1 METEAELIMSVVVV
15 LACAIAVLFV
25 GRRLRMPFIIGYF
38 ITGIIVG
45 PACLGLVTEEQVS
58 LLAEL
63 GVILLMF
70 TIGLE
75 MSLKSL
81 LSMKKI
87 VLIGGTLQLV
97 ITTAAVWAVMVAVGF
112 DSNVA
117 LFIGFLVAH
126 SSTAVIMNLYQN
138 SGEIDT
144 QHGKIALGLLIFQDV
159 NVIPMMLMVPILAG
173 NAEMNLVSEL
183 MNFGVGMIVLVI
195 VLVAAIF
202 LVPRFLT
209 RVALTRSKELFIISI
224 VAICF
229 GIAWLMSLNGV
240 SLALGAFL
248 AGIAISE
255 SDYSHEVIGQILPF
269 RDLLTSFFFVSIG
282 MMLNLVYV
290 WEHLVLIIAVAI
302 LLLFGKTII
311 NFVSV
316 KAIGI
321 ASGAALLSAI
331 GLSQVGEFSFILGS
345 TGLEAGILTQDVY
358 QVFLAITIVTMAVTP
373 FAVNAGPAL
382 AKKLIKPK
390 VPGGNIFDNDNESCD
405 VQPKEH
411 VVIVGYGLAGQYV
424 AKALKRVDIPYI
436 ILELNAETVNRE
448 KRRGERIVY
457 GDATRDSILEYAGLM
472 KARTIVIS
480 IPDMEAI
487 KAIICT
493 ARRMN
498 PRINIITRSRF
509 ISETEELYRLGA
521 DEVIVDEREAAIQ
534 IFRRILA
541 NEQVPQQD
549 LDQYVKQVR
558 NDLYDQYIDA
568 KMALHAQET
577 ERSGWFDAIRLKAK
591 SIDDKTAANRSSV
604 EQIHVCKNCE
614 VAGKRLSDIHLRANY
629 GVSVIAVRRGEEGG
643 DAVVA
648 PDGNTVLEEGDT
660 AVVIGERAAITE
672 ILPLFTENTE
682 KKEE

>member
-1 METEAELIMSVVVV
+1 MEAEAELIMSVVVV

-97 ITTAAVWAVMVAVGF
+97 ITTAVVWAVMMAIGF

-144 QHGKIALGLLIFQDV
+144 QHGKIALGLLIFQDL
-159 NVIPMMLMVPILAG
+159 NVIPMMLMIPILAG
-173 NAEMNLVSEL
+173 NGEADLVGEL
-183 MNFGVGMIVLVI
+183 MNFGVGMVILVI
-195 VLVAAIF
+195 VLAAAIF

-302 LLLFGKTII
+302 LLLFGKTLI
-311 NFVSV
+311 NFISV

-345 TGLEAGILTQDVY
+345 TGLEAGILTPDIY

-382 AKKLIKPK
+382 AKKLVRHKIPDEDIF
-390 VPGGNIFDNDNESCD
+390 GSDAESHNILE
-405 VQPKEH
+405 KEH

-448 KRRGERIVY
+448 KKRGERIVY
-457 GDATRDSILEYAGLM
+457 GDASRDSILEYAGLM

-487 KAIICT
+487 KAIIYT

-509 ISETEELYRLGA
+509 ISKAEELYHLGA

-549 LDQYVKQVR
+549 LDQYVKQIR
-558 NDLYDQYIDA
+558 NDLYDQYLNS
-568 KMALHAQET
+568 KETSHARDT
-577 ERSGWFDAIRLKAK
+577 EGSGWFDAILLKAK
-591 SIDDKTAANRSSV
+591 SIDDKNAANRSSV
-604 EQIHVCKNCE
+604 EQIHVCKTCA
-614 VAGKRLSDIHLRANY
+614 VANKRLSDIHLRANY
-629 GVSVIAVRRGEEGG
+629 GVSVIAVRRGEGG
-643 DAVVA
+643 DTVVA

-660 AVVIGERAAITE
+660 AVVIGNRGAITE
-672 ILPLFTENTE
+672 ILPLFTGKTE
-682 KKEE
+682 VKEE

>member
-1 METEAELIMSVVVV
+1 METEAELIMAIVVV
-15 LACAIAVLFV
+15 LACAIAVLFL

-45 PACLGLVTEEQVS
+45 PACLGLVTEDQVS

-97 ITTAAVWAVMVAVGF
+97 VTTVAVWAVMVAVGF
-112 DSNVA
+112 SSNVA

-126 SSTAVIMNLYQN
+126 SSTAVIMNLYQS
-138 SGEIDT
+138 SGEVDT
-144 QHGKIALGLLIFQDV
+144 QHGKIVLGLLIFQDL
-159 NVIPMMLMVPILAG
+159 NVIPMMLMVPSLAG
-173 NAEMNLVSEL
+173 NSDTDILGSL
-183 MNFGVGMIVLVI
+183 LNFGMGMVI
-195 VLVAAIF
+195 LGVVLVAAIF
-202 LVPRFLT
+202 LVPRFLM

-255 SDYSHEVIGQILPF
+255 SEYSHEVIGQILPF

-290 WEHLVLIIAVAI
+290 AEHLFLIVGIAVV
-302 LLLFGKTII
+302 LLLGKTLI
-311 NFVSV
+311 NFISV

-321 ASGAALLSAI
+321 ASGAAILSAI

-345 TGLEAGILTQDVY
+345 TGLEAGILTADVY

-373 FAVNAGPAL
+373 FAVNAGPAIARRL
-382 AKKLIKPK
+382 VKPK
-390 VPGGNIFDNDNESCD
+390 VPGEDIFEGDATSCEI
-405 VQPKEH
+405 QPKEH
-411 VVIVGYGLAGQYV
+411 VIIVGYGLAGRYV

-436 ILELNAETVNRE
+436 ILELNADTVE
-448 KRRGERIVY
+448 KEKKKGERIVY
-457 GDATRDSILEYAGLM
+457 GDASHDAILEYAGIM

-480 IPDMEAI
+480 IPNMEAI
-487 KAIICT
+487 KAIIST
-493 ARRMN
+493 ARGLN
-498 PRINIITRSRF
+498 PRIGIISRSRF
-509 ISETEELYRLGA
+509 ISETGELYKLGA

-549 LDQYVKQVR
+549 LDLYVRQIR
-558 NDLYDQYIDA
+558 NDLYDEYFEKPMDSHLKDEPKA
-568 KMALHAQET
+568 T
-577 ERSGWFDAIRLKAK
+577 WFDTIRLKAK
-591 SIDDKTAANRSSV
+591 AAEEKIPKTRASV
-604 EQIHVCKNCE
+604 EQIHVNKNCE
-614 VAGKRLSDIHLRANY
+614 VVGKRLSDIHLRADY
-629 GVSVIAVRRGEEGG
+629 GVSVIAVRRNSENAA
-643 DAVVA
+643 DTVVT
-648 PDGNTVLEEGDT
+648 PDGNTFLEEGDT
-660 AVVIGERAAITE
+660 AVVIGERKAITD
-672 ILPLFTENTE
+672 IIPLFTEKEDE
-682 KKEE
+682 KQ

>member
-1 METEAELIMSVVVV
+1 MDTETELIMSVVIV
-15 LACAIAVLFV
+15 LACAIAILFV

-38 ITGIIVG
+38 ITGIVVG
-45 PACLGLVTEEQVS
+45 PAGLGLVTEEQVS

-81 LSMKKI
+81 LSMKRI

-97 ITTAAVWAVMVAVGF
+97 VTTVAVWAVMVAVGF
-112 DSNVA
+112 ASNVA

-144 QHGKIALGLLIFQDV
+144 QHGKIALGLLIFQDL

-173 NAEMNLVSEL
+173 TSGTDLVGEL
-183 MNFGVGMIVLVI
+183 ISFVVGMVVLVI
-195 VLVAAIF
+195 VLAAAIF

-209 RVALTRSKELFIISI
+209 RIALTRSKELFIISI
-224 VAICF
+224 VVICF
-229 GIAWLMSLNGV
+229 GIAWMMSLSGV

-255 SDYSHEVIGQILPF
+255 SDYSHEAIGQILPF

-290 WEHLVLIIAVAI
+290 WDHLILIIAIAAV
-302 LLLFGKTII
+302 LLLGKTLI

-345 TGLEAGILTQDVY
+345 IGLEAGILTQDVY

-373 FAVNAGPAL
+373 FAVNAGPAI

-390 VPGGNIFDNDNESCD
+390 VPGENIFGNDVSPCE
-405 VQPKEH
+405 VHPKEH
-411 VVIVGYGLAGQYV
+411 VIIVGYGLAGQYV
-424 AKALKRVDIPYI
+424 AKALKRVDLPYI

-448 KRRGERIVY
+448 KKQGERIVY
-457 GDATRDSILEYAGLM
+457 GDATRESLLEYAGLM
-472 KARTIVIS
+472 KARTIVIT
-480 IPDMEAI
+480 IPDTEAV
-487 KAIICT
+487 KTIIST

-509 ISETEELYRLGA
+509 LADSEELYRLGA
-521 DEVIVDEREAAIQ
+521 DEIIVDEREAAIQ

-549 LDQYVKQVR
+549 LDQYVKQIR
-558 NDLYDQYIDA
+558 NDLYDRYIETKEVPDA
-568 KMALHAQET
+568 REAAKN
-577 ERSGWFDAIRLKAK
+577 GWFETIRLRAK
-591 SIDDKTAANRSSV
+591 SMDDKTAAARASV

-614 VAGKRLSDIHLRANY
+614 VAGKRLSEIHLRANY
-629 GVSVIAVRRGEEGG
+629 GVSVIAVRRDG

-672 ILPLFTENTE
+672 ILPLFTENRTE
-682 KKEE
+682 KEE

>member
-112 DSNVA
+112 ASNLA

-144 QHGKIALGLLIFQDV
+144 KHGKIALGLLIFQDL

-173 NAEMNLVSEL
+173 SAETNLFGEL
-183 MNFGVGMIVLVI
+183 LNFGVGMVILVI
-195 VLVAAIF
+195 VLAAAIF

-290 WEHLVLIIAVAI
+290 WEHLVLIIAIAV
-302 LLLFGKTII
+302 LLLLGKTAI
-311 NFVSV
+311 NFISV

-358 QVFLAITIVTMAVTP
+358 QVFLAITIVTMAITP
-373 FAVNAGPAL
+373 FAVNAGPAI

-390 VPGGNIFDNDNESCD
+390 VPGGSIFGNDKEACD

-411 VVIVGYGLAGQYV
+411 VIIVGYGLAGQYV

-448 KRRGERIVY
+448 KKRGERIVY
-457 GDATRDSILEYAGLM
+457 GDATRDAILEYAGIT

-493 ARRMN
+493 ARRIN

-521 DEVIVDEREAAIQ
+521 DEVIVDEREAALQ

-549 LDQYVKQVR
+549 LDQYVKQIR

-568 KMALHAQET
+568 KMTPNARET
-577 ERSGWFDAIRLKAK
+577 EGNGWFEAIRLKAK
-591 SIDDKTAANRSSV
+591 SIDEKTAASRSSV
-604 EQIHVCKNCE
+604 EQIHVGRNCE

-643 DAVVA
+643 DTVVA
-648 PDGNTVLEEGDT
+648 PDGNTMLEEGDT
-660 AVVIGERAAITE
+660 TVVIGDRAAITE
-672 ILPLFTENTE
+672 ILPLFIENTE
-682 KKEE
+682 EKEE

>member
-1 METEAELIMSVVVV
+1 MDAQSELIMSVVVV

-45 PACLGLVTEEQVS
+45 PAGLGLVTEEQVS

-87 VLIGGTLQLV
+87 VLVGGTLQLV
-97 ITTAAVWAVMVAVGF
+97 LTTAAVWAVMVAVGF

-117 LFIGFLVAH
+117 IFIGFLVAH

-138 SGEIDT
+138 SGEVDT
-144 QHGKIALGLLIFQDV
+144 KHGRIALGLLIFQDL

-173 NAEMNLVSEL
+173 TSETDLVGSL
-183 MNFGVGMIVLVI
+183 LNFGMGMVILAIVLVG
-195 VLVAAIF
+195 AIF
-202 LVPRFLT
+202 LVPKFLT

-282 MMLNLVYV
+282 MMLNLQYV
-290 WEHLVLIIAVAI
+290 MEHLLLIIVLAVV
-302 LLLFGKTII
+302 LMFGKTLI
-311 NFVSV
+311 NIVSV
-316 KAIGI
+316 RAIGI
-321 ASGAALLSAI
+321 TGAAAILSAI
-331 GLSQVGEFSFILGS
+331 GLSQIGEFSFILGS
-345 TGLEAGILTQDVY
+345 TGLSSGILTQDVY
-358 QVFLAITIVTMAVTP
+358 QVFLAITIVTMAITP
-373 FAVNAGPAL
+373 FAVNAGPAI
-382 AKKLIKPK
+382 AKRLVKPK
-390 VPGGNIFDNDNESCD
+390 VPGGNIFEEEGEGDNCEIK
-405 VQPKEH
+405 PKEH
-411 VVIVGYGLAGQYV
+411 VIVVGYGLAGQYV
-424 AKALKRVDIPYI
+424 SKALKRVEIPYL

-448 KRRGERIVY
+448 KKRGERIVY
-457 GDATRDSILEYAGLM
+457 GDATRDSILEYAGVM
-472 KARTIVIS
+472 KARSIVIT

-487 KAIICT
+487 KAIVT
-493 ARRMN
+493 TVRRMN
-498 PRINIITRSRF
+498 PHINIITRSRF
-509 ISETEELYRLGA
+509 ISETQELYRLGA
-521 DEVIVDEREAAIQ
+521 DEVIVDEREAALQ

-549 LDQYVKQVR
+549 QDLYVKQIR
-558 NDLYDQYIDA
+558 NDLYDQYIDVGSHGD
-568 KMALHAQET
+568 KT
-577 ERSGWFDAIRLKAK
+577 EKSGSWFDAIHLRAIRTEEKDSMNRN
-591 SIDDKTAANRSSV
+591 SI
-604 EQIHVCKNCE
+604 EQIRVGDNCD
-614 VAGKRLSDIHLRANY
+614 VAGKRLSDVHLRADH
-629 GVSVIAVRRGEEGG
+629 GISVIAVRRGEDSN

-648 PDGNTVLEEGDT
+648 PDGNTVLEAGDT
-660 AVVIGERAAITE
+660 AVVIGDRKAITD
-672 ILPLFTENTE
+672 ILPLFTEKTE
-682 KKEE
+682 KEE